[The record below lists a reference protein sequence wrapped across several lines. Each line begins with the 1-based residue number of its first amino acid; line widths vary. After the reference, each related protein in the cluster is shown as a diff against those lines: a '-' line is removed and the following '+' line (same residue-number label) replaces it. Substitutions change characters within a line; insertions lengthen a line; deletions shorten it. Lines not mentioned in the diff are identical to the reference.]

1 MLGTSIYPAVKQFVE
16 SAGFQ
21 VKGEVNGCDA
31 VAVRD
36 GPPERLAAVGMKR
49 GVSLDV
55 LLRAVERMRSADE
68 VWLAV
73 AATSRT

>member
-1 MLGTSIYPAVKQFVE
+1 M
-16 SAGFQ
+16 
-21 VKGEVNGCDA
+21 NGCDA

-36 GPPERLAAVGMKR
+36 GPPERLAVVGMKR